1 VSNPR
6 PFFRILRQF
15 GGERFAELSSVSVPR
30 LTLALFI
37 VAQAFD
43 GIFTYVAIAI
53 HGPTVEGNFLLAAWI
68 ALVGPAAA
76 LLIAKTAASLCGVLL
91 YVRGVHRGLL
101 VMTILY
107 AVAAIGP
114 WLIFYRT

>member
-1 VSNPR
+1 MSNPCR
-6 PFFRILRQF
+6 KFEIPRQL
-15 GGERFAELSSVSVPR
+15 GGERFAPLSGVSVPR

-43 GIFTYVAIAI
+43 GIFTYVAIGA
-53 HGPTVEGNFLLAAWI
+53 HGPAIEGNLLLATWI

-76 LLIAKTAASLCGVLL
+76 LLGAKTAASLCGVLL
-91 YVRGVHRGLL
+91 YVRGVHRGLM

-114 WLIFYRT
+114 WLLFFRT